1 MQEYTDKEKIVC
13 DRREFMGFILE
24 VGALIIA
31 SFLGVLL
38 VKAVEKHRQEKLG
51 MGEIKFYVAIPIGI
65 VILIELFIMS
75 IVK

>member
-1 MQEYTDKEKIVC
+1 
-13 DRREFMGFILE
+13 MGFILE

-51 MGEIKFYVAIPIGI
+51 MGEIEFYVAIPIGI
-65 VILIELFIMS
+65 VILIEIFIMN
-75 IVK
+75 VMK